1 MTKNN
6 LKLKNVFITGGAGY
20 VGAVLVP
27 KLLNAGYHVKV
38 LDLYIY
44 GEHVL
49 DSVKDHSHLKQ
60 VKGDIRDRELLER
73 ELPGSDSVIHLAC
86 ISNDPSYELNPE
98 LAKSINYDA
107 FLDIVDVSKKS
118 GVKRFTFASSSSV
131 YGVRDEPEVT
141 EDMSLEPLTDYSKYK
156 AKCEEELLRVAD
168 DDFIVSI
175 IRPSTVCGYSP
186 RMRLDLTVNILT
198 NLAVNKGEITVFGG
212 EQMRPN
218 IHIEDMTDLYVFLL
232 ELPDEKVHKAI
243 YNVGYQN
250 FKVKDIA
257 EMVKKIIGPQ
267 VSIKTTS
274 TDDNRSYHVS
284 SQKIKAELG
293 FESKHSVE
301 DAISDLKKAFDDGK
315 LPGSLDDMRYFN
327 IKTMQ
332 ALNMK

>member
-1 MTKNN
+1 MANN
-6 LKLKNVFITGGAGY
+6 SLNFKKVFITGGAGY

-27 KLLNAGYHVKV
+27 KLLDAGYHVKV

-49 DSVKDHSHLKQ
+49 DSVKDHPSLEQ
-60 VKGDIRDRELLER
+60 VKGDIRDRQLLER
-73 ELPGSDSVIHLAC
+73 ELPGSDAFIHLAC

-131 YGVRDEPEVT
+131 YGVKDEPEVT
-141 EDMSLEPLTDYSKYK
+141 EDMKLEPLTDYSKYK
-156 AKCEEELLRVAD
+156 AKCEEKLLRVAD

-218 IHIEDMTDLYVFLL
+218 IHIKDMTDLYVFLL
-232 ELPDEKVHKAI
+232 GLPDEKVHKTI

-267 VSIKTTS
+267 VSIKTTA

-293 FESKHSVE
+293 FESKHSIE

-315 LPGSLDDMRYFN
+315 LPDSLDDIRYFN

>member
-1 MTKNN
+1 MKI
-6 LKLKNVFITGGAGY
+6 LVTGGCGY
-20 VGAVLVP
+20 KGHILIP
-27 KLLNAGYHVKV
+27 KLLSEGHVV
-38 LDLYIY
+38 VAFDIQWFGNFL
-44 GEHVL
+44 EP
-49 DSVKDHSHLKQ
+49 HLNLIV
-60 VKGDIRDRELLER
+60 VKGDVRNIDEVPLDGVECI
-73 ELPGSDSVIHLAC
+73 IHLAS
-86 ISNDPSYELNPE
+86 IANDPCGDLNPKLTWE
-98 LAKSINYDA
+98 VSALATMQLADKANR
-107 FLDIVDVSKKS
+107 V
-118 GVKRFTFASSSSV
+118 GVKRFIYASSGSV
-131 YGVRDEPEVT
+131 YGVKDEPEVT

-232 ELPDEKVHKAI
+232 ELPDGKVHKTV

-267 VSIKTTS
+267 VNIKTTS

-284 SQKIKAELG
+284 SRKIKAELG

-301 DAISDLKKAFDDGK
+301 DAIRDLKKAFGDGK
-315 LPGSLDDMRYFN
+315 LPFSLDDVRYFN